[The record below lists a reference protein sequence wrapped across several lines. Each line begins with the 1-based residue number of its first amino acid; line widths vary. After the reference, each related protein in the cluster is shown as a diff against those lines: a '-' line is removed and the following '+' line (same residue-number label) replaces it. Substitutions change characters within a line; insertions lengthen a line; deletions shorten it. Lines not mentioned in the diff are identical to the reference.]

1 MLRGFNGE
9 SVKVTEG
16 LFRKRMDVNI
26 DYLKELDDTALL
38 QNYYFE
44 AGIIIPGLMMLEDPA
59 NSGLHWGWE
68 APTCQLR
75 GHFLGHWMS
84 AAAAVVANNGD
95 EMLAAKLRHIV
106 SELRKCQEL
115 NGGRWAGPIPEKY
128 FEVLTTDRYI
138 WSPQYTIHKLL
149 MGLLDTYKYTGNEE
163 ALTILSGMADWFIDW
178 TEDMKQRKPEAV
190 FKGEQAGMLELWAD
204 AYSVTGDDRYM
215 KLADTYKGQGI
226 FKLIRAGK
234 DALTD
239 DHTNASIPIFQG
251 AAKMYEITG
260 DEQWKQMVETFWDSA
275 VTTRGMY
282 ATTGANAGEFWIPP
296 MKLGEYRGDRGQEFC
311 TVYNMVRVADYLF
324 SWTGDIKYSDYI
336 EKCIYNGFLVQQNSE
351 TGMPTYFLPLTTGS
365 KKKWASKRNDFWCC
379 QGTMIQSSTKYPE
392 LIYSADD
399 ESKTLYIN
407 QYIPSTLNGKIGETD
422 ITFKQSLD
430 MRIYDAQTLF
440 DEHSTQEKSR
450 WKLRFE
456 LSGEA
461 DITEIT
467 FAFRIPGWVTDT
479 PWISVNGEAWPDKV
493 NESEDLDN
501 AVIEKSN
508 IKTIYKAGG
517 YMNASGLESG
527 DVIEIFFP
535 SEIRAERLPD
545 MPYQAAFVDGPIVLA
560 GLTENVDVIY
570 GDFDKPEGFLDKV
583 SERTYDIFIWLQNNY
598 RTKNQPKNFK
608 LIPLYDVK
616 DENFTVYFEE
626 QEKRI

>member
-1 MLRGFNGE
+1 MIRKINGKN
-9 SVKVTEG
+9 VKVTEG

-44 AGIIIPGLMMLEDPA
+44 AGIIIPGLMMMEDPV

-84 AAAAVVANNGD
+84 AAAAVVANSGD
-95 EMLAAKLRHIV
+95 EFLAAKLRHII
-106 SELRKCQEL
+106 SELKRCQEL
-115 NGGRWAGPIPEKY
+115 NGGKWAGPIPEKY

-149 MGLLDTYKYTGNEE
+149 MGLLDTYKYTENEL
-163 ALTILSGMADWFIDW
+163 ALDILSGMADWFIEW
-178 TEDMKQRKPEAV
+178 TSDMKKRKPEAV

-204 AYSVTGDDRYM
+204 AYSVTKDDRY
-215 KLADTYKGQGI
+215 KTLADTYKGQGI

-260 DEQWKQMVETFWDSA
+260 DSEWKKMVEDFWDCA
-275 VTTRGMY
+275 VTRRGMY

-311 TVYNMVRVADYLF
+311 TVYNMVRVAQYLF
-324 SWTGDIKYSDYI
+324 SWTGDSKYSDYI
-336 EKCIYNGFLVQQNSE
+336 EKCIYNGFLAQQNSD

-365 KKKWASKRNDFWCC
+365 RKKWATKRNDFWCC
-379 QGTMIQSSTKYPE
+379 QGTMIQSSTRYPE

-399 ESKTLYIN
+399 EEKKLYIN
-407 QYIPSTLNGKIGETD
+407 QYIPSVLEDRIGGTD
-422 ITFKQSLD
+422 IKFRQSLD
-430 MRIYDAQTLF
+430 MKIYDAQTLF
-440 DEHSTQEKSR
+440 DEHSSQEKSR
-450 WKLRFE
+450 WKLEFE
-456 LSGEA
+456 ISEGDEKQT
-461 DITEIT
+461 DENGISEIT
-467 FAFRIPGWVTDT
+467 FAFRIPGWVKET
-479 PWISVNGEAWPDKV
+479 PQIEINGEIIK
-493 NESEDLDN
+493 
-501 AVIEKSN
+501 EK
-508 IKTIYKAGG
+508 TGDMTGG
-517 YMNASGLESG
+517 YICVSGRKSG
-527 DVIEIFFP
+527 DVIKIYFP
-535 SEIRAERLPD
+535 SELRAERLPD

-560 GLTENVDVIY
+560 GLTDDIDVIK
-570 GDFDKPEGFLDKV
+570 GDFDRPEDFLDAV
-583 SERTYDIFIWLQNNY
+583 SERTYDTFIWLQNNY
-598 RTKNQPKNFK
+598 RTKRQTKSFK

-616 DENFTVYFEE
+616 DESYTVYFEE
-626 QEKRI
+626 KGD